1 MSKTRMG
8 KRVASLLLSLVMML
22 SLLPT
27 TVYATGGTGETSDV
41 IVEETNTSD
50 DNTVGGTTGNP
61 ELTGEDEGGGA
72 ANVSEGETATVAT
85 IGSATYESL
94 DEAITA
100 VADGQTIVV
109 NAGEYTL
116 NGSLNYTGKAFTIAA
131 ADGADVSFDMS
142 AAVALHGAKITFNN
156 VTFDYKTNGNYIG
169 LQHTDTLVYNN
180 CTINGMVFLYA
191 VNETFNGC
199 TFNQTS
205 AGAYNVWTY
214 GAQNVAFNGCTF
226 NCVGRCV
233 LVYNEGANHK
243 TDLTVTK
250 TSFNASAPVTGKAAI
265 EIDTSLMAGGAT
277 ITVDEQTT
285 AAGFDNGSN
294 SGNSLWNDKMQTA
307 DTNKNTTVT
316 VAGETVFEPKATA
329 SAVATTKDGREYAT
343 LTEALAA
350 VTESNP
356 LTSVTEEAWPAA
368 TPVYYNGSFYAT
380 IGELLYDAQQKTGA
394 ITPENAP
401 DTAVIYCR
409 PGTTIP
415 TGKASHPSFVTST
428 TIYGNGAT
436 LSGVT
441 EWDVENYYTL
451 TKDITINLY
460 SLNGGA
466 SVWGTRRSDYAV
478 TVNMVDCKDAH
489 EVLFNYGSGNGR
501 VDVTVKDSTFLKSG
515 GAAHGWP
522 VSINCLGSLLV
533 DGCTFDGVTTGVV
546 VNVKQPSEN
555 GKMAV
560 TVKNSTFNNVTGQD
574 SNKGALRVTGQQACD
589 IDLTIENV
597 AFTGTH
603 ADPED
608 ITIGNVKSEENL
620 GKVSYNISGTDASMT
635 THKAG
640 ATEAAKETLVSGTTY
655 TGTNAATAAGDGTE
669 ANPYTLEQLGTMTRQ
684 AYIEAQNRL
693 NGIMYVTVGNYAYDT
708 NGVLGN
714 GVRDDTTGQIPDHSK
729 LNAYGENGYLGE
741 KNDGANGKS
750 VVFVGGS
757 ITSGVTGYTS
767 IDKIGTS
774 LLLAL
779 PAYTNVTFKGITFNN
794 VMSFNYQLYTSPW
807 SQLGELKFDGCTFN
821 GIIVGAIAA
830 QTLTFNKCVFENYTN
845 TTDANSSNPTWIR
858 PAYGNWTQGDNEGQG
873 SDFKS
878 LTTINFTDN
887 KVTSTRPVKFEYIS
901 QWNITSTV
909 TATGNS
915 FDISRQA
922 GDTTIKNVGLY
933 LGAHTDANAFNL
945 VAENNTKSANTAA
958 LYTIP
963 EGKTSLPL
971 GSTVKNLAGEP
982 VELTDAL
989 KWKAGDAET
998 DKIVLETVE
1007 AVASVGSKQY
1017 GSLQA
1022 AIDAASRNATV
1033 TMLADTKENVTISKA
1048 LTLDLNG
1055 FTLNGGTEKGKP
1067 ALTIT
1072 ARIVT
1077 IKDSSEAQTGTIMR
1091 EDTAENSGVSS
1102 HYVIDIQGNGW
1113 VIFKSGTV
1121 KNGSGAG
1128 GTKGASLVRV
1138 GDDSVKNYPGLV
1150 INGGTFT
1157 QDNFI
1162 VIKVDRGHLTLNG
1175 GTLNSAN
1182 TYAVENWFNA
1192 TIKGGTVNGAVSSWT
1207 YSAGSNSTLTISG
1220 GTVNG
1225 DVTSVNYGDADKVAK
1240 VEITDGTVNGQL
1252 DTRSYDPNT
1261 GELTS
1266 IDDAAKATIK
1276 VSGGTFSSAVPAEYC
1291 AAGFIPTANAD
1302 GTYGVQQQQQVLAKI
1317 GDTAYYTMD
1326 AAFHAVQAGETIV
1339 MQRDYTTGAEQYSG
1353 NKSFAIDLNGK
1364 TWTYT
1369 GTNTNHAA
1377 FEINYPDVTLTV
1389 KNGTV
1394 ASNSMVGLIPSA
1406 MGVGGTITYDNA
1418 GLVFEGVTMTAKGHS
1433 GIETNGNNTND
1444 AVTLKNS
1451 TLNVPDGFGIYFPSS
1466 GTLTID
1472 NSTINAKT
1480 MGVQVCAGSLSI
1492 NAGSAITVT
1501 GDAVPKTEND
1511 GAIQDGAAISIV
1523 NRTGYK
1529 GLGDVTVTGGKFT
1542 AKAGNKAIKAYDWAN
1557 NTETEFTAAEK
1568 VAVSGGTFSSAV
1580 PEGLCA
1586 TGYIPVA
1593 NGDGTYGVELSNYV
1607 VVGGIKGFENTKFA
1621 SFADAYDAIKPVLE
1635 TICEKDALGQGTPA
1649 NAAAFDAVFTDVKD
1663 GRATLT
1669 YTITG
1674 NVTYD
1679 ETGYANLLTM
1689 GRRSSHY
1696 LTNERHLINFKFV
1709 GAEADRGATLTVNSN
1724 ITLPYEWW
1732 GEKITTAISFENL
1745 TITGSASNGL
1755 YTYQHYFEGIDFKV
1769 NNCTLKGIKI
1779 YNCANVGGSYTITNS
1794 TLDGTGAPAGAYAIH
1809 LQGNETAPLNITIS
1823 GNQISGYDRGIN
1835 IDQNTAV
1842 ATISGN
1848 TIGINDVN
1856 RSCIQLTRLASTEV
1870 KDNTLNLNGGNA
1882 FTLHKNLAAG
1892 SKINIAGNTVD
1903 GNGYLIYDD
1912 TKNAIDLTYTNNTI
1926 TGNVDTT
1933 KGVYD
1938 GKTHALTDGVDVVIN
1953 GVKAAQIGDV
1963 KYETL
1968 QAAIDAANNGET
1980 VTLLADATEDVTID
1994 KNITLDLGGKTLTN
2008 TGAGKATVTI
2018 AKGAT
2023 ATVQNGSIIGGT
2035 SYYNIQNNGIA
2046 TFTGVT
2052 ATAGN
2057 TGSSM
2062 IDNWGT
2068 LTIESGTYE
2077 GGLNVVKSE
2086 EGSTLT
2092 INGGKFTRDW
2102 APKYGVT
2109 GTILVYGTTTIK
2121 DGTFIDKSTSNNAR
2135 VVVTG
2140 VVEGYT
2146 SITYVK
2152 GGSFTRTGSGN
2163 IFHGLGKATSDNFE
2177 VSGGTFNKSISD
2189 GYCADGFIP
2198 TKNADGTYGV
2208 KEGKYV
2214 AQVGKYNKYE
2224 SLAEAISHSSRST
2237 IKLLA
2242 NVTENVTIPAGKT
2255 ITLDLNGFTLNG
2267 GTGTANAAL
2276 YNLGTITIRDSSAAQ
2291 TGTIKRDDAGIEGE
2305 TSYYVI
2311 RNQGTMTIESGI
2323 VINNSGYRKVNSTGS
2338 MVGSSLICNG
2348 DCDEGGTLTIKGGTF
2363 TQNNFIAIKN
2373 GVLGVLK
2380 VTGGTITSNH
2390 SAIQNWF
2397 EADIT
2402 GGKITGQ
2409 LWTDAWEE
2417 GKSVGKTTIGGDATF
2432 AGEIVMDITGS
2443 VAPTLAIN
2451 GGNLNVTRWRIT
2463 NAAAN
2468 AGAKPAVSGGTF
2480 SSAVKE
2486 EYCATGYIP
2495 KDNGDGTYGVKE
2507 GVYVA
2512 KVDNVKYETLQAAIN
2527 AAKGN
2532 STVRLL
2538 ANVTLTETAVF
2549 PAGKTVHLNLVG
2561 HNITATGTALRI
2573 NGTTDIQ
2580 STGGVGTIESTGN
2593 VAVAVGNN
2601 ASLTVYSGTLKG
2613 REGAVI
2619 TGTSTGAKIEIKKNA
2634 TLIATDNAVIAGNG
2648 SQRDGKPNTILVRGG
2663 TFIGGIVTDGYIACG
2678 IYAPWNDNVTVSG
2691 GTFNITNGAGI
2702 VARAGTVKVTG
2713 GTFNC
2718 TGTAEGYVGDSKNKV
2733 PCAALVFDKAAKYP
2747 ALTESSQILVS
2758 GGSFST
2764 DPAVNGATLA
2774 DGYVATQTD
2783 GMYKVAKADPTAEI
2797 NGVKYDTLQAAINA
2811 AQATKGGATITLL
2824 KNINTE
2830 SYYMVD
2836 GDNPVTIDL
2845 AGYNITGSGISGL
2858 FYVTAKGDLTIKG
2871 KGTVTAVEDNGAA
2884 MAVWVRSPIAKVT
2897 LEGGTYTQQITNTAD
2912 PHFDLIYVERGNV
2925 YVKGGTY
2932 KGATPDWTLNCYD
2945 EHYQSKE
2952 ANIEVTGGTFVGFD
2966 PANNKAEGE
2975 NTNFVPAGYVSTK
2988 GADGNY
2994 TVEEYKPVEVWTGYS
3009 GAKVASYAT
3018 VAEAAEKLDGNKWI
3032 VIGKDY
3038 TLTEDFTIGGENLD
3052 NLYLDVAE
3060 GATLTVAEGVTLTV
3074 AANAKRLGVRD
3085 GATLVNKGTIVVCGS
3100 STSNGFAMLYGTFTG
3115 NELTVPEGCFL
3126 DNNGKNFFATAN
3138 ENAVYEITF
3147 GDGTVKKTA
3156 DSTNIKGGNVKQ
3168 IKLLKDVTN
3177 GGWTLDSSSVGAEVV
3192 LDLNGHTISY
3202 NGANR
3207 YYATLNV
3214 YTKVTIKNG
3223 TVKYEGSK
3231 RGAIDLVG
3239 QGDLTIERD
3248 VTIDGGDGFAIF
3260 TSGTSKLTVNGKVTA
3275 NGNYAIAGNGSKDA
3289 GGYIDSCDIIVNGGA
3304 VISASKG
3311 IAIYHPEK
3319 GTVTINGGTIT
3330 GHTGI
3335 EMCAG
3340 QLVVNGGSITSNGD
3354 NMDATGSQ
3362 NAILDGAAISII
3374 NRNYPGGVPT
3384 AVIKGGT
3391 FAANGKDAQTVKAY
3405 DYTGDKVAEWTA
3417 AGDNVNISG
3426 GTFSSIPT
3434 NMGVLCADGY
3444 KTVYDAYADMYNVVK
3459 QDAKI
3464 TVGKRLSIGN
3474 DLTITYL
3481 VSMTD
3486 CTNPWVKFQFYNDD
3500 IKGYT
3505 TVEVKNYGTDTVTG
3519 PDGKPMDV
3527 FTFDFT
3533 GINPQRMTDTLKAT
3547 VYAKDAN
3554 GNVVEYQVDD
3564 YSVAQYCS
3572 NKLAKLGQNDPLR
3585 KLIGNLVAYGA
3596 AAQVYQ
3602 NYRTDNLVSTVV
3614 SGAVSTDYTDRLS
3627 SVTQYTEKVLGTAGV
3642 NIKGKTLVLSNTFAV
3657 RVYFTVNKGVD
3668 IANVSF
3674 NVTANGK
3681 TDTVNSFEK
3690 DEKLGYYYFD
3700 YANLNA
3706 TQLDSEVKFE
3716 SFVNETGVGDMVT
3729 YSVNTY
3735 LAKKM
3740 PNYDKSSNA
3749 YKLMAELF
3757 NYGCA
3762 CTEYASK

>member
-27 TVYATGGTGETSDV
+27 TVYATGDTGETKNA
-41 IVEETNTSD
+41 IAEANTSD

-61 ELTGEDEGGGA
+61 ELTGEDEGGGG

-100 VADGQTIVV
+100 VADGETIVV

-226 NCVGRCV
+226 NCVGKAV
-233 LVYNEGANHK
+233 LVYNEGAVDK
-243 TDLTVTK
+243 TDLTVTDTK
-250 TSFNASAPVTGKAAI
+250 FVASAPVTGKAAI

-277 ITVDEQTT
+277 ITVDDKTT
-285 AAGFDNGSN
+285 DTGFATGSN
-294 SGNSLWNDKMQTA
+294 SGKTLWNDKKQTA

-316 VAGETVFEPKATA
+316 VAGETVFEPKATVVKPV
-329 SAVATTKDGREYAT
+329 SVNGTSYET
-343 LTEALAA
+343 LEDAID
-350 VTESNP
+350 
-356 LTSVTEEAWPAA
+356 AA
-368 TPVYYNGSFYAT
+368 TPDANGVVTYEIS
-380 IGELLYDAQQKTGA
+380 
-394 ITPENAP
+394 
-401 DTAVIYCR
+401 
-409 PGTTIP
+409 
-415 TGKASHPSFVTST
+415 GK
-428 TIYGNGAT
+428 
-436 LSGVT
+436 
-441 EWDVENYYTL
+441 
-451 TKDITINLY
+451 
-460 SLNGGA
+460 
-466 SVWGTRRSDYAV
+466 
-478 TVNMVDCKDAH
+478 
-489 EVLFNYGSGNGR
+489 
-501 VDVTVKDSTFLKSG
+501 VDVTVTGWVQVAKSG
-515 GAAHGWP
+515 LTGLTAVKFVGTTDDAKICINGGLAILADQNYDIDVSFEALALSKLNPTYGGDYGHSTNYFTTWLRNSGAAENT
-522 VSINCLGSLLV
+522 VTYTN
-533 DGCTFDGVTTGVV
+533 CTFPNGVSNNQYGKTVFDNCKFTNGATGLY
-546 VNVKQPSEN
+546 NLWNYGGSTEI
-555 GKMAV
+555 
-560 TVKNSTFNNVTGQD
+560 KNS
-574 SNKGALRVTGQQACD
+574 S
-589 IDLTIENV
+589 
-597 AFTGTH
+597 FTGTRGIKAYSEGVDGGQIEV
-603 ADPED
+603 ADTTFNGLGEKAAIVVSKATTVTLNKVDATECTKGLLQKDIDGGSLKTTIEANGTGISGKFD
-608 ITIGNVKSEENL
+608 ITATTTADAAKNEF
-620 GKVSYNISGTDASMT
+620 NISAGTFTSEVSNDYCADGFEV
-635 THKAG
+635 KANDN
-640 ATEAAKETLVSGTTY
+640 GTY
-655 TGTNAATAAGDGTE
+655 GVVEAATADGDGTE
-669 ANPYTLEQLGTMTRQ
+669 ANPYTLEQLGAMTRQ
-684 AYIEAQNRL
+684 AYIDAQNRL
-693 NGIMYVTVGNYAYDT
+693 NGTMYVTVGDYTYGT

-757 ITSGVTGYTS
+757 ITSSVTGYTS

-901 QWNITSTV
+901 QWDITSTV

-915 FDISRQA
+915 FDISKQD
-922 GDTTIKNVGLY
+922 GDTAIKNVGLY

-945 VAENNTKSANTAA
+945 VAENNTKSKNTAA

-989 KWKAGDAET
+989 KWKAGDAT
-998 DKIVLETVE
+998 ADKIVLETVE

-1077 IKDSSEAQTGTIMR
+1077 IEDSSEAQTGTIMR

-1113 VIFKSGTV
+1113 VNFKSGTV

-1138 GDDSVKNYPGLV
+1138 GDDRVKKYPGLV

-1240 VEITDGTVNGQL
+1240 VEITDGIVNGQL

-1353 NKSFAIDLNGK
+1353 NKSFTIDLNGK

-1377 FEINYPDVTLTV
+1377 FEINHPNVTLTV
-1389 KNGTV
+1389 QNGTV

-1418 GLVFEGVTMTAKGHS
+1418 GLVFENVTMTAKGHS

-1529 GLGDVTVTGGKFT
+1529 GLGDVTVTGGRFT

-1557 NTETEFTAAEK
+1557 NTETEFTANK
-1568 VAVSGGTFSSAV
+1568 TVAVSGGTFSSAV

-1586 TGYIPVA
+1586 NGYIPTT
-1593 NGDGTYGVELSNYV
+1593 NSDGTYGVKE
-1607 VVGGIKGFENTKFA
+1607 
-1621 SFADAYDAIKPVLE
+1621 
-1635 TICEKDALGQGTPA
+1635 
-1649 NAAAFDAVFTDVKD
+1649 
-1663 GRATLT
+1663 
-1669 YTITG
+1669 
-1674 NVTYD
+1674 
-1679 ETGYANLLTM
+1679 
-1689 GRRSSHY
+1689 
-1696 LTNERHLINFKFV
+1696 
-1709 GAEADRGATLTVNSN
+1709 
-1724 ITLPYEWW
+1724 
-1732 GEKITTAISFENL
+1732 
-1745 TITGSASNGL
+1745 
-1755 YTYQHYFEGIDFKV
+1755 
-1769 NNCTLKGIKI
+1769 
-1779 YNCANVGGSYTITNS
+1779 
-1794 TLDGTGAPAGAYAIH
+1794 
-1809 LQGNETAPLNITIS
+1809 
-1823 GNQISGYDRGIN
+1823 
-1835 IDQNTAV
+1835 
-1842 ATISGN
+1842 
-1848 TIGINDVN
+1848 
-1856 RSCIQLTRLASTEV
+1856 
-1870 KDNTLNLNGGNA
+1870 
-1882 FTLHKNLAAG
+1882 
-1892 SKINIAGNTVD
+1892 
-1903 GNGYLIYDD
+1903 
-1912 TKNAIDLTYTNNTI
+1912 
-1926 TGNVDTT
+1926 
-1933 KGVYD
+1933 GVYVA
-1938 GKTHALTDGVDVVIN
+1938 KVDN
-1953 GVKAAQIGDV
+1953 V

-1968 QAAIDAANNGET
+1968 QAAFDAAKTGDT
-1980 VTLLADATEDVTID
+1980 VTLLKDVTEDVTINKD
-1994 KNITLDLGGKTLTN
+1994 ITLDLGGKTLTN
-2008 TGAGKATVTI
+2008 TDAGKATVTI

-2035 SYYNIQNNGIA
+2035 SYYNIQNNGTA

-2311 RNQGTMTIESGI
+2311 RNQGTMTIESGN

-2495 KDNGDGTYGVKE
+2495 TANADGTYGVKE
-2507 GVYVA
+2507 GAYVA

-2527 AAKGN
+2527 AAKGG

-2538 ANVTLTETAVF
+2538 ADVTLTETAVF
-2549 PAGKTVHLNLVG
+2549 PAGKKVDLNLMG

-2580 STGGVGTIESTGN
+2580 STGGNGTIESTGN

-2601 ASLTVYSGTLKG
+2601 AKVTVYSGTLKG

-2619 TGTSTGAKIEIKKNA
+2619 TGKSTGATIEIRYNA

-2648 SQRDGKPNTILVRGG
+2648 SQRDGNPNTILVKGS
-2663 TFIGGIVTDGYIACG
+2663 TFIGNIETKGYIACG
-2678 IYAPWNDNVTVSG
+2678 IYAPWKDNVTVSG

-2733 PCAALVFDKAAKYP
+2733 PCAALVFDEAAKYP

-2774 DGYVATQTD
+2774 AGYVANKD
-2783 GMYKVAKADPTAEI
+2783 ESGMYKVAKANPVAAIGD
-2797 NGVKYDTLQAAINA
+2797 VKYDTLQAAITA
-2811 AQATKGGATITLL
+2811 AQDTKDGATITLL
-2824 KNINTE
+2824 TDINTS
-2830 SYYMVD
+2830 SYYEVK
-2836 GDNPVTIDL
+2836 GENPVTIDL
-2845 AGYNITGSGISGL
+2845 AGHNITGSGISGL

-2871 KGTVTAVEDNGAA
+2871 EGTVTAVEDNGAA

-2975 NTNFVPAGYVSTK
+2975 NTNFVPAGYVSRMDE
-2988 GADGNY
+2988 DGSY
-2994 TVEEYKPVEVWTGYS
+2994 TVVP
-3009 GAKVASYAT
+3009 
-3018 VAEAAEKLDGNKWI
+3018 
-3032 VIGKDY
+3032 
-3038 TLTEDFTIGGENLD
+3038 
-3052 NLYLDVAE
+3052 
-3060 GATLTVAEGVTLTV
+3060 
-3074 AANAKRLGVRD
+3074 AN
-3085 GATLVNKGTIVVCGS
+3085 
-3100 STSNGFAMLYGTFTG
+3100 
-3115 NELTVPEGCFL
+3115 
-3126 DNNGKNFFATAN
+3126 
-3138 ENAVYEITF
+3138 
-3147 GDGTVKKTA
+3147 
-3156 DSTNIKGGNVKQ
+3156 
-3168 IKLLKDVTN
+3168 
-3177 GGWTLDSSSVGAEVV
+3177 
-3192 LDLNGHTISY
+3192 
-3202 NGANR
+3202 
-3207 YYATLNV
+3207 
-3214 YTKVTIKNG
+3214 
-3223 TVKYEGSK
+3223 
-3231 RGAIDLVG
+3231 
-3239 QGDLTIERD
+3239 
-3248 VTIDGGDGFAIF
+3248 
-3260 TSGTSKLTVNGKVTA
+3260 
-3275 NGNYAIAGNGSKDA
+3275 
-3289 GGYIDSCDIIVNGGA
+3289 
-3304 VISASKG
+3304 
-3311 IAIYHPEK
+3311 
-3319 GTVTINGGTIT
+3319 
-3330 GHTGI
+3330 
-3335 EMCAG
+3335 
-3340 QLVVNGGSITSNGD
+3340 
-3354 NMDATGSQ
+3354 
-3362 NAILDGAAISII
+3362 
-3374 NRNYPGGVPT
+3374 
-3384 AVIKGGT
+3384 
-3391 FAANGKDAQTVKAY
+3391 
-3405 DYTGDKVAEWTA
+3405 
-3417 AGDNVNISG
+3417 
-3426 GTFSSIPT
+3426 
-3434 NMGVLCADGY
+3434 
-3444 KTVYDAYADMYNVVK
+3444 
-3459 QDAKI
+3459 AKI

-3481 VSMTD
+3481 VNLTD

-3505 TVEVKNYGTDTVTG
+3505 TVEVKNYGTATVEG
-3519 PDGKPMDV
+3519 PDGRPVEV

-3533 GINPQRMTDTLKAT
+3533 GVNPQRMTDTLKAT
-3547 VYAKDAN
+3547 VYAEDAS
-3554 GNVVEYQVDD
+3554 GNVVEYQVAD

-3572 NKLAKLGQNDPLR
+3572 NKLAKLGQDDSLR

-3627 SVTQYTEKVLGTAGV
+3627 SVTQYTGKVTGAAGV
-3642 NIKGKTLVLSNTFAV
+3642 TIKGKTLVLSNTFAV

-3674 NVTANGK
+3674 KVTANGK

>member
-72 ANVSEGETATVAT
+72 DVSEGETATVAT

-94 DEAITA
+94 DAAIAA
-100 VADGQTIVV
+100 VADGETIVV
-109 NAGEYTL
+109 NAGEYKL

-131 ADGADVSFDMS
+131 ADGAKVSFDMS

-169 LQHTDTLVYNN
+169 LQHADTLVYDN

-191 VNETFNGC
+191 VNETFNSC
-199 TFNQTS
+199 TFNQES
-205 AGAYNVWTY
+205 ADAYNVWTY

-226 NCVGRCV
+226 NCVGKAV
-233 LVYNEGANHK
+233 LVYNEGAIAK
-243 TDLTVTK
+243 TDLTVTDTK
-250 TSFNASAPVTGKAAI
+250 FVASAPVTGKAAI

-277 ITVDEQTT
+277 ITVDDKTT
-285 AAGFDNGSN
+285 DTGFATGSN
-294 SGNSLWNDKMQTA
+294 SGKTLWNDKKQTA

-316 VAGETVFEPKATA
+316 VAGEKVFEPKATVVKPVSVNGTSYETLEDA
-329 SAVATTKDGREYAT
+329 IDAATPDANGVVTYEISGKVDVTATGWVQVAKSGLTGLTAVKFVGTTDDAKICINGGLAILADQNYDIDVSF
-343 LTEALAA
+343 EALALSKLNPTYGGDYGHSTNYFTTWLRNSGA
-350 VTESNP
+350 AENTVTYTNCTFPNGVSNNQ
-356 LTSVTEEAWPAA
+356 
-368 TPVYYNGSFYAT
+368 YG
-380 IGELLYDAQQKTGA
+380 KTVFDNCKF
-394 ITPENAP
+394 T
-401 DTAVIYCR
+401 
-409 PGTTIP
+409 
-415 TGKASHPSFVTST
+415 
-428 TIYGNGAT
+428 NGAT
-436 LSGVT
+436 GL
-441 EWDVENYYTL
+441 Y
-451 TKDITINLY
+451 NL
-460 SLNGGA
+460 
-466 SVWGTRRSDYAV
+466 W
-478 TVNMVDCKDAH
+478 
-489 EVLFNYGSGNGR
+489 NYGG
-501 VDVTVKDSTFLKSG
+501 STE
-515 GAAHGWP
+515 
-522 VSINCLGSLLV
+522 I
-533 DGCTFDGVTTGVV
+533 
-546 VNVKQPSEN
+546 
-555 GKMAV
+555 
-560 TVKNSTFNNVTGQD
+560 KNS
-574 SNKGALRVTGQQACD
+574 S
-589 IDLTIENV
+589 
-597 AFTGTH
+597 FTGTRGIKAYSEGVDGGQIEV
-603 ADPED
+603 ADTTFNGLGEKAAIVVSKATTVTLNKVDATECTKGLLQKDIDGGSLKTTIEANGTGISGKFD
-608 ITIGNVKSEENL
+608 ITATTTADAAKNEF
-620 GKVSYNISGTDASMT
+620 NISAGTFTSEVSNDYCADGFEV
-635 THKAG
+635 KANDN
-640 ATEAAKETLVSGTTY
+640 GTY
-655 TGTNAATAAGDGTE
+655 GVVEAATADGDGTE

-693 NGIMYVTVGNYAYDT
+693 NGTMYVTVGNYAYDT

-779 PAYTNVTFKGITFNN
+779 PAYTNVTFKGTTFNN

-830 QTLTFNKCVFENYTN
+830 QTLTFNGCEFKNYTN
-845 TTDANSSNPTWIR
+845 TTYANSSNPTWIR

-873 SDFKS
+873 SDFRS

-901 QWNITSTV
+901 QWDITSTV

-915 FDISRQA
+915 FDISKQD

-971 GSTVKNLAGEP
+971 GSTVKDTKGNE

-989 KWKAGDAET
+989 KWKAGDAT
-998 DKIVLETVE
+998 ADKIVLKTVE

-1022 AIDAASRNATV
+1022 AIDAATAEQTV
-1033 TMLADTKENVTISKA
+1033 TLLTNLDLSATGLTIAANKDV
-1048 LTLDLNG
+1048 TLDLNG
-1055 FTLNGGTEKGKP
+1055 KTLKVANTNSGNIKVVGKLTLQDSTDTAKNGTGTGKVWTETSYISGKQDKVLVAAIDGGTFIMESGLID
-1067 ALTIT
+1067 A
-1072 ARIVT
+1072 A
-1077 IKDSSEAQTGTIMR
+1077 SSIADNANNGQF
-1091 EDTAENSGVSS
+1091 AVSVQNENADAT
-1102 HYVIDIQGNGW
+1102 VI
-1113 VIFKSGTV
+1113 
-1121 KNGSGAG
+1121 
-1128 GTKGASLVRV
+1128 
-1138 GDDSVKNYPGLV
+1138 
-1150 INGGTFT
+1150 INGGC
-1157 QDNFI
+1157 
-1162 VIKVDRGHLTLNG
+1162 IKAGWYAIAGNG
-1175 GTLNSAN
+1175 GDTTYNGNITVNGGILESTADYAIYHPHSGTTTINGGVVFGAAGGVSLNRGKLIVNNGIITSKGTGTTGDWGDGTGNQNAAAIN
-1182 TYAVENWFNA
+1182 VNAQYGLASVE
-1192 TIKGGTVNGAVSSWT
+1192 IKGGKIAAEKDAILLTNGKD
-1207 YSAGSNSTLTISG
+1207 GTIS
-1220 GTVNG
+1220 
-1225 DVTSVNYGDADKVAK
+1225 
-1240 VEITDGTVNGQL
+1240 
-1252 DTRSYDPNT
+1252 
-1261 GELTS
+1261 
-1266 IDDAAKATIK
+1266 
-1276 VSGGTFSSAVPAEYC
+1276 VSGGTFSSEVPAEYC
-1291 AAGFIPTANAD
+1291 AAGYTPVKNAD
-1302 GTYGVQQQQQVLAKI
+1302 GTYGV
-1317 GDTAYYTMD
+1317 
-1326 AAFHAVQAGETIV
+1326 E
-1339 MQRDYTTGAEQYSG
+1339 
-1353 NKSFAIDLNGK
+1353 
-1364 TWTYT
+1364 
-1369 GTNTNHAA
+1369 
-1377 FEINYPDVTLTV
+1377 
-1389 KNGTV
+1389 
-1394 ASNSMVGLIPSA
+1394 
-1406 MGVGGTITYDNA
+1406 
-1418 GLVFEGVTMTAKGHS
+1418 
-1433 GIETNGNNTND
+1433 
-1444 AVTLKNS
+1444 
-1451 TLNVPDGFGIYFPSS
+1451 
-1466 GTLTID
+1466 
-1472 NSTINAKT
+1472 
-1480 MGVQVCAGSLSI
+1480 
-1492 NAGSAITVT
+1492 
-1501 GDAVPKTEND
+1501 
-1511 GAIQDGAAISIV
+1511 
-1523 NRTGYK
+1523 
-1529 GLGDVTVTGGKFT
+1529 LG
-1542 AKAGNKAIKAYDWAN
+1542 
-1557 NTETEFTAAEK
+1557 
-1568 VAVSGGTFSSAV
+1568 
-1580 PEGLCA
+1580 
-1586 TGYIPVA
+1586 
-1593 NGDGTYGVELSNYV
+1593 NYV

-1635 TICEKDALGQGTPA
+1635 KICANDALGQGTPA
-1649 NAAAFDAVFTDVKD
+1649 NADAFDAVFTDVKD

-1755 YTYQHYFEGIDFKV
+1755 YTYQPYFEGIDFTV

-1892 SKINIAGNTVD
+1892 SKIDIAGNTID

-1968 QAAIDAANNGET
+1968 AEAIAAAKDGET

-2035 SYYNIQNNGIA
+2035 SYYNIQNNGTA

-2062 IDNWGT
+2062 IDNFGT
-2068 LTIESGTYE
+2068 LTIESGSYT
-2077 GGLNVVKSE
+2077 GGLDTIKNEPGAKLTISGGE
-2086 EGSTLT
+2086 FTLT
-2092 INGGKFTRDW
+2092 K
-2102 APKYGVT
+2102 
-2109 GTILVYGTTTIK
+2109 GTSKG
-2121 DGTFIDKSTSNNAR
+2121 F
-2135 VVVTG
+2135 TG
-2140 VVEGYT
+2140 VVFNYGDLT
-2146 SITYVK
+2146 IT
-2152 GGSFTRTGSGN
+2152 GGTFTQSDKSAPYGQAQVIHTDNKSGSSAPSTVITGGTFKNLCTRSTAWVVR
-2163 IFHGLGKATSDNFE
+2163 ATNAAAGATK

-2208 KEGKYV
+2208 KAGKYV
-2214 AQVGKYNKYE
+2214 AQIGSKKYE
-2224 SLAEAISHSSRST
+2224 TLADAIRLAAKGKT
-2237 IKLLA
+2237 ITLLA
-2242 NVTENVTIPAGKT
+2242 NVTENVEIAANKNL
-2255 ITLDLNGFTLNG
+2255 TLDLNGFTLNG
-2267 GTGTANAAL
+2267 GTGTAKAAL
-2276 YNLGTITIRDSSAAQ
+2276 YNLGTITIQDSSAAK
-2291 TGTIKRDDAGIEGE
+2291 TGTIKRDDTGAVGE

-2311 RNQGTMTIESGI
+2311 RNQGTMTIESGT
-2323 VINNSGYRKVNSTGS
+2323 VINNSGYRKANSTGS
-2338 MVGSSLICNG
+2338 MIGSSLICNG

-2373 GVLGVLK
+2373 GALGVLH

-2397 EADIT
+2397 KADIT
-2402 GGKITGQ
+2402 GGEIKGQ
-2409 LWTDAWEE
+2409 LWTDAWKE
-2417 GKSVGKTTIGGDATF
+2417 GESVGETKIGGDAKF
-2432 AGEIVMDITGS
+2432 SGEIVMDITGS

-2451 GGNLNVTRWRIT
+2451 GGNLNVTNWRIT

-2512 KVDNVKYETLQAAIN
+2512 KVDNVKYETLQAAID

-2593 VAVAVGNN
+2593 VAVAVGDN

-2619 TGTSTGAKIEIKKNA
+2619 TGTSTGAKIEIRKNA

-2648 SQRDGKPNTILVRGG
+2648 SKRDGKPNTILVRGG
-2663 TFIGGIVTDGYIACG
+2663 TFIGGIVTEGYIACG

-2702 VARAGTVKVTG
+2702 VARAGTVTVTG
-2713 GTFNC
+2713 GTFSC

-2733 PCAALVFDKAAKYP
+2733 PCAALVFDKAANYP

-2764 DPAVNGATLA
+2764 DPAANGAKLA
-2774 DGYVATQTD
+2774 DGYVATPNAD
-2783 GMYKVAKADPTAEI
+2783 GVYKVAKANPVAAIGD
-2797 NGVKYDTLQAAINA
+2797 VKYDTLQAAITV
-2811 AQATKGGATITLL
+2811 AQDTKDGATITLL
-2824 KNINTE
+2824 TDINTS
-2830 SYYMVD
+2830 SYYEVK
-2836 GDNPVTIDL
+2836 GENPVTIDL
-2845 AGYNITGSGISGL
+2845 AGHNITGSGISGL

-2871 KGTVTAVEDNGAA
+2871 EGTVTAVEDNGAA

-2897 LEGGTYTQQITNTAD
+2897 LEGGTYTQQISNTTD

-2932 KGATPDWTLNCYD
+2932 KGFTPDWTLNCKDDY
-2945 EHYQSKE
+2945 YQSKE

-2975 NTNFVPAGYVSTK
+2975 NTSFVPAGYVSKK
-2988 GADGNY
+2988 GADGNFVV
-2994 TVEEYKPVEVWTGYS
+2994 TEV
-3009 GAKVASYAT
+3009 KVAEVNGVAYAT
-3018 VAEAAEKLDGNKWI
+3018 LSEAIAAAKDGDI
-3032 VIGKDY
+3032 
-3038 TLTEDFTIGGENLD
+3038 
-3052 NLYLDVAE
+3052 
-3060 GATLTVAEGVTLTV
+3060 VTL
-3074 AANAKRLGVRD
+3074 LRD
-3085 GATLVNKGTIVVCGS
+3085 INTPEISYMISKSLTI
-3100 STSNGFAMLYGTFTG
+3100 
-3115 NELTVPEGCFL
+3115 
-3126 DNNGKNFFATAN
+3126 
-3138 ENAVYEITF
+3138 
-3147 GDGTVKKTA
+3147 
-3156 DSTNIKGGNVKQ
+3156 
-3168 IKLLKDVTN
+3168 
-3177 GGWTLDSSSVGAEVV
+3177 
-3192 LDLNGHTISY
+3192 DLNGMTVTGSGYDAVFQID
-3202 NGANR
+3202 NAD
-3207 YYATLNV
+3207 A
-3214 YTKVTIKNG
+3214 KVVIKNG
-3223 TVKYEGSK
+3223 KVVAVEQSGSAGKYTM
-3231 RGAIDLVG
+3231 AIW
-3239 QGDLTIERD
+3239 
-3248 VTIDGGDGFAIF
+3248 
-3260 TSGTSKLTVNGKVTA
+3260 
-3275 NGNYAIAGNGSKDA
+3275 
-3289 GGYIDSCDIIVNGGA
+3289 
-3304 VISASKG
+3304 ASKAG
-3311 IAIYHPEK
+3311 CEVTLEGLDVSQKITHTDDPQMDMIYAS
-3319 GTVTINGGTIT
+3319 GGTIT
-3330 GHTGI
+3330 INSGNFVSGTPAWTLN
-3335 EMCAG
+3335 CNDTSYK
-3340 QLVVNGGSITSNGD
+3340 NGT
-3354 NMDATGSQ
+3354 AK
-3362 NAILDGAAISII
+3362 II
-3374 NRNYPGGVPT
+3374 VT
-3384 AVIKGGT
+3384 GGT
-3391 FAANGKDAQTVKAY
+3391 FVGFDPANNKAEGEN
-3405 DYTGDKVAEWTA
+3405 TNFVA
-3417 AGDNVNISG
+3417 AGYVS
-3426 GTFSSIPT
+3426 
-3434 NMGVLCADGY
+3434 NMNEDGSY
-3444 KTVYDAYADMYNVVK
+3444 TVVPE
-3459 QDAKI
+3459 DAKI
-3464 TVGKRLSIGN
+3464 TVNKSLTLGN
-3474 DLTITYL
+3474 TLTMTYKVL
-3481 VSMTD
+3481 LPEGYTSEKMV
-3486 CTNPWVKFQFYNDD
+3486 FEFYNDD
-3500 IKGYT
+3500 IKGYD
-3505 TVEVKNYGTDTVTG
+3505 TVEVLNGNYNNTT
-3519 PDGKPMDV
+3519 KRYE
-3527 FTFDFT
+3527 FAFT
-3533 GINPQRMTDTLKAT
+3533 GINPQRMNDTLKAKM
-3547 VYAKDAN
+3547 YAKDAN
-3554 GNVVEYQVDD
+3554 GNEVIYSVDD
-3564 YSVAQYCS
+3564 YSVAMYCNALLS
-3572 NKLAKLGQNDPLR
+3572 SEANKDGKYT
-3585 KLIGNLVAYGA
+3585 KLITSLVAYGTA
-3596 AAQVYQ
+3596 SQKYM
-3602 NYRTDNLVSTVV
+3602 NYRTDTLVSSIVDA
-3614 SGAVSTDYTDRLS
+3614 GAADDYTAQLAAVQAVNNRIPGTG
-3627 SVTQYTEKVLGTAGV
+3627 VT
-3642 NIKGKTLVLSNTFAV
+3642 IKAKSLVLTNAFAIRV
-3657 RVYFTVNKGVD
+3657 KFVLDSDVSIDDVYFTVNSDSTQYKEFKQSTLSDG
-3668 IANVSF
+3668 
-3674 NVTANGK
+3674 
-3681 TDTVNSFEK
+3681 TVC
-3690 DEKLGYYYFD
+3690 YYFD
-3700 YANLNA
+3700 YTGLNA
-3706 TQLDSEVKFE
+3706 SELDNAFT
-3716 SFVNETGVGDMVT
+3716 FTAHTGTGTGDALT
-3729 YSVNTY
+3729 YNANTY
-3735 LAKKM
+3735 LNGM
-3740 PNYDKSSNA
+3740 
-3749 YKLMAELF
+3749 YKVLADRGDTTSALYEIVTALF
-3757 NYGCA
+3757 NYGWTCDHF
-3762 CTEYASK
+3762 